1 MFFGV
6 TTLLLI
12 VIVFVL
18 VASDGG
24 VVGLLVPLDELGD
37 ELLLHALIVSAMM
50 AAVPIAVGNLPALL
64 RIRTLDRETLPTS
77 HPVCH
82 VLVRSVRL
90 QPDLAQSA

>member
-24 VVGLLVPLDELGD
+24 VVGLLAPLDELGP

-50 AAVPIAVGNLPALL
+50 AAAPIAARNLPALL
-64 RIRTLDRETLPTS
+64 RIRTLDRETVLTS
-77 HPVCH
+77 HP
-82 VLVRSVRL
+82 R
-90 QPDLAQSA
+90 P